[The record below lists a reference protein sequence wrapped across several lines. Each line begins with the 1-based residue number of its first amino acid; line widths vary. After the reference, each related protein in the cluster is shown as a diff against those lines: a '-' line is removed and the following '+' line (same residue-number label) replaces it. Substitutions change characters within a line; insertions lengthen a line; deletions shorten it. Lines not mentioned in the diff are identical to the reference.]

1 MPENEQQ
8 FYDRVIRRIGRLILI
23 LGLAGA
29 AILSAVQG
37 PRMGLS
43 FLVGAAVSYL
53 SFWRWQV
60 LVGALG
66 PAPKKRSPWIFVL
79 RIVLLV
85 ALAYV
90 IIRFLGLNI
99 AAAVTGLLVSGIA
112 VILELIYEMI
122 YART

>member
-29 AILSAVQG
+29 AILSAVQR

-53 SFWRWQV
+53 SFWRWQL